1 MQKKGMGGKCLSQCK
16 STTNKVNKALKVV
29 FVFVL
34 LMFLALFVIV
44 LLLLLLV
51 VVVVV
56 VGFGLDLVCWYDQV
70 ASAILA
76 HYPRQKK
83 KRHSSFAYKS

>member
-1 MQKKGMGGKCLSQCK
+1 
-16 STTNKVNKALKVV
+16 
-29 FVFVL
+29 
-34 LMFLALFVIV
+34 MFIV
-44 LLLLLLV
+44 LLLLLLLVVV

-76 HYPRQKK
+76 HHPKQKK
-83 KRHSSFAYKS
+83 NVLSSGD